1 MAFDAAGQPYGGAA
15 NRTQVTGENK
25 SARRESA
32 QCSELTQGSAA
43 AHLALG
49 NSRQVNRAL
58 VEAPALVETTCTGR
72 TRRRKRQTSSA
83 RWRTDFQGRPATSI
97 LATPD
102 GHYFS
107 PKQISLVRVRTN
119 SRPSAMAGV
128 ATILSSRRFLASTL
142 SCSSAASTITVP
154 FSPAT

>member
-1 MAFDAAGQPYGGAA
+1 MQRVSRTAAQ
-15 NRTQVTGENK
+15 QI
-25 SARRESA
+25 ARRSPERTSQRVGSRPSA
-32 QCSELTQGSAA
+32 GSRPREAQRPIWRWR
-43 AHLALG
+43 HPLHRD
-49 NSRQVNRAL
+49 SRRVNR
-58 VEAPALVETTCTGR
+58 ALVETTCTGR
-72 TRRRKRQTSSA
+72 TRRRKRLTSSA